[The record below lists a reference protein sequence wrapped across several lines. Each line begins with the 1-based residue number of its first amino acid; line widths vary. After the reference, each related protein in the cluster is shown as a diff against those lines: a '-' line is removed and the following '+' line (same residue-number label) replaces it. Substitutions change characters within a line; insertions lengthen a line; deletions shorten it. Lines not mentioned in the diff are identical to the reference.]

1 MKKTK
6 GVLTGFGVLAVGL
19 LLLFNNPFIQ
29 AKGTSS
35 QDVAGKAAEAG
46 SNLITFSKID
56 KAWEYAKGNNVKV
69 AVLDWLFDMSP
80 KASKKYEHATSMVPG
95 QPIGFTEAWHGEWMA
110 QIVHDIAPKAKIIPI
125 RARPLSKEGDRD
137 SDGRQVYEKYL
148 IKGIRY
154 AADHGAVAVT
164 NSMGPVKHC
173 DELRAAID
181 YAEQKGTIFIN
192 VHPEYLIYTKEQF
205 KQCDPNQCDK
215 RIIHAGIVPVP
226 KHPNARVNPCRDIYV
241 WPYQINPTFRD
252 GWGFS
257 NGPPIVAG
265 VIALMKS
272 ANSELTPRDI
282 RKIISETAFI
292 KDGFKVLDAE
302 AAVRQAIALK
312 Q

>member
-1 MKKTK
+1 MKKIK
-6 GVLTGFGVLAVGL
+6 GVLACFSVLVLAFF
-19 LLLFNNPFIQ
+19 LLFNDSTIQ
-29 AKGTSS
+29 ANETSS
-35 QDVAGKAAEAG
+35 QEVEDKAAKAE

-56 KAWEYAKGNNVKV
+56 KAWGYAKGNNVKV
-69 AVLDWLFDMSP
+69 AILDWLFDMSP
-80 KASKKYEHATSMVPG
+80 KASKKYEYATSMVPG
-95 QPIGFTEAWHGEWMA
+95 QPIGFAEAWHGEWMA
-110 QIVHDIAPKAKIIPI
+110 QIVHDIAPQAKVIPI

-192 VHPEYLIYTKEQF
+192 VHPEYLIYTKDQF
-205 KQCDPNQCDK
+205 KQCDPNECDK
-215 RIIHAGIVPVP
+215 RIIHAGIVSVP

-252 GWGFS
+252 GWGYS
-257 NGPPIVAG
+257 NGPPVVAG

-272 ANSELTPRDI
+272 ANSDLTPHEV
-282 RKIISETAFI
+282 RKIIRETAYT

-302 AAVRQAIALK
+302 AAVKQAIALK
-312 Q
+312 R